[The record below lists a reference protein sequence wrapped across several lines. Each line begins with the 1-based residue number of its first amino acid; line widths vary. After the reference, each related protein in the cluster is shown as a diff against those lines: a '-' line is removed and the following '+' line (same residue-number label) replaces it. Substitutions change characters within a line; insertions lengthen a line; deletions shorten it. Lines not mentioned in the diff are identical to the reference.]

1 MKSKWYEKVIE
12 FGVNLDKTE
21 IALRANRTLIF
32 TIVLIMA
39 AIMLLGTA
47 AAFFISVKSPERV
60 MVPDVTGTELTE
72 ALQEMQV
79 KQLYPKIQMR
89 YSNSPEEK
97 GTVLEQSPAGGTIV
111 KAGRRIQLTVSQ
123 GAVIDRVENYVGM
136 KIDDVRMQLQTLF
149 AASTTPII
157 KLSDAPIY
165 KTNAAE
171 AVTVLEQNPA
181 PNSA

>member
-89 YSNSPEEK
+89 
-97 GTVLEQSPAGGTIV
+97 
-111 KAGRRIQLTVSQ
+111 
-123 GAVIDRVENYVGM
+123 
-136 KIDDVRMQLQTLF
+136 
-149 AASTTPII
+149 
-157 KLSDAPIY
+157 
-165 KTNAAE
+165 
-171 AVTVLEQNPA
+171 
-181 PNSA
+181 